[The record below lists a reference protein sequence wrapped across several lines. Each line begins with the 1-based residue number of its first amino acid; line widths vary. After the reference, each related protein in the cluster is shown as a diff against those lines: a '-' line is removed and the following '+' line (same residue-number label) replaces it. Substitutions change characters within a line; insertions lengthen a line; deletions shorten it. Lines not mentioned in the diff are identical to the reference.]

1 MKPPEP
7 KTSAEETTKQKG
19 KSGKNRD
26 KKSGKVKKTKDSKSV
41 SKKCGSKGKAAK
53 SNADKVIENSTIKSF
68 HKYKAF

>member
-53 SNADKVIENSTIKSF
+53 ADKVIENSTIKSF
-68 HKYKAF
+68 HKYEAF